1 MLHASPEYI
10 YQALI
15 IESVGGVVCLMDSIR
30 FSQPLELSGW
40 TEHHLWYLWCLLR
53 CVCFCFLFLC
63 ERRVGSNLWALP
75 CSNTMP
81 IFVEFVSQQPM
92 FGRVFVVER
101 EE

>member
-10 YQALI
+10 YRVLI
-15 IESVGGVVCLMDSIR
+15 IESVGGVVCLMDSTR
-30 FSQPLELSGW
+30 FSQPRGLSGW
-40 TEHHLWYLWCLLR
+40 TEHHLWYLWCLSF
-53 CVCFCFLFLC
+53 VCLIFFFC
-63 ERRVGSNLWALP
+63 ERRVGSNICALP